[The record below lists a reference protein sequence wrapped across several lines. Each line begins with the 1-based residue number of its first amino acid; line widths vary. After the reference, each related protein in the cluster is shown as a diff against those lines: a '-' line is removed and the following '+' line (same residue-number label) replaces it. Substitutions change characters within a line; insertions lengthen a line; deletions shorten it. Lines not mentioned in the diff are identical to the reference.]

1 VPCGLVASCR
11 PFQRSGSG
19 LSLSWSAPAR
29 IPILIDEKVSDVEE
43 TMDDERWS
51 TIISELKADV
61 PVDIEATG
69 KDTISVTT
77 ADAHHSLTEEEA
89 GELLRQ
95 LENLD
100 YERYGPPS
108 VGTREAAARLR
119 ALLGRPTP

>member
-1 VPCGLVASCR
+1 
-11 PFQRSGSG
+11 
-19 LSLSWSAPAR
+19 
-29 IPILIDEKVSDVEE
+29 
-43 TMDDERWS
+43 MDDERWR
-51 TIISELKADV
+51 TIISELKGDV
-61 PVDIEATG
+61 PVDIEATT

-119 ALLGRPTP
+119 ALLGRPNP